1 MFIGKSLAFG
11 CMLRRVARI
20 LQKDTAL
27 LAEEQ
32 EGGCRAQAGG
42 SLHLYRSL
50 AINAG
55 VCYTGTTKM
64 RKKQP
69 VPPCVNHL
77 MPVSFPHAA
86 AFHQLCQPE

>member
-1 MFIGKSLAFG
+1 MFMGKSLALA
-11 CMLRRVARI
+11 LRLRGLARI

-32 EGGCRAQAGG
+32 EGGCRSGWRFPV
-42 SLHLYRSL
+42 LYRSL

-64 RKKQP
+64 IDKQP
-69 VPPCVNHL
+69 VPPRVSRL
-77 MPVSFPHAA
+77 MPISFPHAA
-86 AFHQLCQPE
+86 AFHQLCLPE